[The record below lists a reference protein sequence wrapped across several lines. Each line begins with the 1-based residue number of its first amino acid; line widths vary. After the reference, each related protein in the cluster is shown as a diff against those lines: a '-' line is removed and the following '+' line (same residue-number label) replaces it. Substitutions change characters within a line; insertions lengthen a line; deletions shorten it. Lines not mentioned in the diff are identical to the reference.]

1 MTRDPDPLGVRGND
15 PLTKWQ
21 REAAEQEEVAERTRR
36 VEEAERRRREE
47 RQAQDTVEAVRTE
60 LMNEVAGLR
69 DELKISRECIT
80 DATSEV
86 IERIANKIFD
96 EVDRQI
102 KDTETKLYSLVESKF
117 SRLEGRLD
125 GALDAARTGRRFTG
139 FANETVD
146 EADIPNWR
154 KPDKSTTH

>member
-1 MTRDPDPLGVRGND
+1 MKDPDPLNVRGND

-21 REAAEQEEVAERTRR
+21 RQAAEDAEVAERVRR
-36 VEEAERRRREE
+36 VEESERRRREE

-60 LMNEVAGLR
+60 LTNEVAGLR
-69 DELKISRECIT
+69 DELKVSRECIIDVT
-80 DATSEV
+80 CEAVEKL
-86 IERIANKIFD
+86 ANKVFD
-96 EVDRQI
+96 EVDRKI

-117 SRLEGRLD
+117 ARLEGRLD
-125 GALDAARTGRRFTG
+125 GALDAARSGRSFKG

-154 KPDKSTTH
+154 RDPDKTTH

>member
-96 EVDRQI
+96 EVDQKI
-102 KDTETKLYSLVESKF
+102 LAVETKLFDYAAKRFGELM
-117 SRLEGRLD
+117 GRI
-125 GALDAARTGRRFTG
+125 DAILPERRSFKR
-139 FANETVD
+139 FANESIADD
-146 EADIPNWR
+146 ELPNWR